1 MDVSTDPRHSHLIG
15 DCLIH
20 IFTFLTEED
29 LISASC
35 VCKVRSVQLAEV
47 ANAQQERAYY
57 NSPNVSDY
65 NGVFLGLA

>member
-1 MDVSTDPRHSHLIG
+1 MDPDHPHLIS

-29 LISASC
+29 LITASS

-47 ANAQQERAYY
+47 AERQSCY
-57 NSPNVSDY
+57 
-65 NGVFLGLA
+65 